1 MIMILVMGFTM
12 PVVMSIYWI
21 ASAAVGMLQSYL
33 MHKLN
38 NGNKSG
44 KYKVKKEETKYTIPQ
59 GYKN

>member
-1 MIMILVMGFTM
+1 
-12 PVVMSIYWI
+12 MSIYWI